1 MIGKVL
7 KRAKVICSYS
17 ILKLLF
23 WIQAIKKA
31 VLDNGGEIKGTAR
44 HPLGTSDFS
53 SFLLGAQSSGA
64 QVIALANAG
73 ADTVNAVKQA
83 GEFGIVPKQV
93 IATPALF
100 NTDIRSLG
108 LETAA
113 GLRFVTSS
121 YPDMDDGTRRWSAE
135 FLKRRGTMPSM
146 THAGMYSAA
155 QHYLKAVESCRY
167 DRRAGSRAEDAGVPG
182 RERIHAPGAGTRR
195 WPDGARPVLCTSQA
209 AGGIPRRMGS
219 IQDPLHDSDLDGFPA
234 PRGKRVP
241 PCQGDEIRLST
252 NCRCPAACRSILLR
266 SLAVIAVLSCGLH
279 ALDRDDHVLF
289 IGRFL
294 AQRDQ
299 RLILG

>member
-146 THAGMYSAA
+146 THA
-155 QHYLKAVESCRY
+155 
-167 DRRAGSRAEDAGVPG
+167 
-182 RERIHAPGAGTRR
+182 
-195 WPDGARPVLCTSQA
+195 
-209 AGGIPRRMGS
+209 
-219 IQDPLHDSDLDGFPA
+219 
-234 PRGKRVP
+234 
-241 PCQGDEIRLST
+241 
-252 NCRCPAACRSILLR
+252 ILPR